1 MTLEQRTQNTHL
13 IRFFFFQFCINQ
25 QKLTLLSEGCSG
37 EVFWPRLDA
46 FSTEHTRSGSVGMR
60 EGQASER
67 RFIKSVPNL
76 VASSGSVGLAIGY
89 PFGVLLPSERTHH
102 FATPTVLKAHK
113 TCTRRATS
121 HLSACSNLIFFS
133 CQIQPRQFTW
143 HRDRETPSSI
153 RSTTRADRF

>member
-1 MTLEQRTQNTHL
+1 MLTSMTLEQRTQNTHL

-102 FATPTVLKAHK
+102 FATPTTPYSPFSFCFLLL
-113 TCTRRATS
+113 TATFIS
-121 HLSACSNLIFFS
+121 HFLLPFAKKL
-133 CQIQPRQFTW
+133 
-143 HRDRETPSSI
+143 
-153 RSTTRADRF
+153 